1 MAEKILLG
9 DALRT
14 IILKGSQETAADY
27 ERQLREADDE
37 RKKAQAEFKEKSAGK
52 IKELKQQI
60 KELST
65 EIKTAEPARKKE
77 LGEQI
82 KALNAEIEQYK
93 TPPVNRF
100 AYLDSD
106 VKAYAGAQLLF
117 KPMLGEEV
125 LKSNNIEFGVNEQGR
140 IEVDAQQLSNS
151 VLGDKIRESAD
162 YIFGR
167 TRELNEKIT
176 QASDI
181 NNIIRS
187 DAKNLLNI
195 DNVEKIDFDFIERCH
210 KAYEYGKAERER
222 RRKLTEQRKQESL
235 TGIKVVKEYP
245 DGYTMFEMLPSPVY
259 NEQGELQHHTSLKFE
274 SDEMGHCVGRGG
286 YNRYIGEEGWH
297 FYSLRG
303 PDENGV
309 MVPHCTIS
317 IENGRLTQ
325 IKGNSNGAVKN
336 RYIPDVR
343 DFVKSLDMPI
353 PESEK
358 SRIGYVYDLNG
369 KEVDLFAL
377 EANTELKELSLSA
390 GDYKGINLANISY
403 VNTLNFEGGVTKKD
417 FEEIAKIGKIGN
429 LTLSNE
435 NEAKFYAQTLPEV
448 ERLVV
453 KGNFALP
460 DIGNVQYA
468 QFVAMKE
475 YNFDHNYER
484 LKRMDFGERIVLN
497 AERAPILEEGI
508 RGGEWGDTSKLS
520 TKDLLSK
527 MFGSKWVEKHVSVQN
542 GRLTVNTDLNF
553 DGRRLSRFPYDFG
566 NVKINGTLSLQ
577 NNILTDNET
586 PIQYP
591 ECRKMIINNSYGH
604 SKYDRFET
612 LPRLPEG
619 IDCLGGNDIELYTGS
634 ISKIS
639 QKLNV
644 TNGKKLTP
652 KDGKLYYK
660 GDLDFSNVD
669 ILKQRF
675 LELDMSELYV
685 DGSVKVPYNTTVLP
699 NAPKI
704 ELSHLDRDITL
715 PDVTE
720 QITVNNSYGSRG
732 ISTIEGKN
740 LKSITYRDYVRVTA
754 TDLQR
759 LNLKPDYYGEFVL
772 CPTEVSGVDL
782 SALKLKENLRI
793 YDGQVFD
800 NVTVLPQCRELEVGC
815 QLTDTMIA
823 KINPKTQTLRCP
835 NVFDVDMLPRESQIK
850 HVGLDYRSAEDKE
863 NVDKFIRQLSAR
875 GIMIEN
881 LNRIDY
887 SQDLSDMLV
896 RNVEMRWVR
905 DVKNISKLPQME
917 KLSILS
923 PDYCFEKDFL
933 KDATSHLKELRLS
946 YMREPVDFSVLA
958 PDVRLENLSV
968 DDSRVQSDILR
979 ELPTSVRTIK
989 FLRCSNNIDFEA
1001 VNRLPNLKK
1010 LEISQMDVPANAFDK
1025 VDPECLKNI
1034 EVSGNVQTVMRVQE
1048 IKAIHQLPP
1057 SEENDKIKNLHQWL
1071 TDDKN
1076 NIDYQTKQVVFY
1088 SAAADILKGKHPQ
1101 PITEQELA
1109 ARVKGVEKFKLDS
1122 CAKIIMA
1129 NELNHKSNDDKIGRT
1144 VLEKYKGKKAGY
1156 YTDMSNYYD
1165 KYKDF
1170 EKISKILKASIT
1182 HNVKHHPDFDRAE
1195 GIVDERLKMH
1205 ISSLQA
1211 EFNRVLNEHGHE
1223 VKAYENYYANRN
1235 CNPNRSSFN
1244 QAVNTMR
1251 ERKR

>member
-1 MAEKILLG
+1 MAEKVVLG

-14 IILKGSQETAADY
+14 IILKGSQETAEDY
-27 ERQLREADDE
+27 ERQLREADAE

-60 KELST
+60 KELSA

-117 KPMLGEEV
+117 KPMLSEEV

-140 IEVDAQQLSNS
+140 IEVDAEQLSNS

-210 KAYEYGKAERER
+210 KAYEYEKAERER
-222 RRKLTEQRKQESL
+222 RKKLTEQRKQESL
-235 TGIKVVKEYP
+235 TGIKAIKEYP
-245 DGYTMFEMLPSPVY
+245 DGYTIFEMLPSPVY
-259 NEQGELQHHTSLKFE
+259 NEQGELQHHTSLKYE

-286 YNRYIGEEGWH
+286 YNKHIGEEGWH

-317 IENGRLTQ
+317 IENGRLAQ

-377 EANTELKELSLSA
+377 RANTELKELSLSA
-390 GDYKGINLANISY
+390 GDYKGIDLAKISY
-403 VNTLNFEGGVTKKD
+403 VDTLNFEGGVTKKD
-417 FEEIAKIGKIGN
+417 FEEVAKIGKIGN

-435 NEAKFYAQTLPEV
+435 NEAQFYAQTLPEV

-484 LKRMDFGERIVLN
+484 LKRMDFGERIMLN

-508 RGGEWGDTSKLS
+508 RGGAWGDTSKLS

-527 MFGSKWVEKHVSVQN
+527 MFGSKWVEAHVSEQN
-542 GRLTVNTDLNF
+542 GRLTVDTDLNF
-553 DGRRLSRFPYDFG
+553 DGRRLIRFPYDFG

-577 NNILTDNET
+577 DNLLMDAES
-586 PIQYP
+586 PLGYP
-591 ECRKMIINNSYGH
+591 ECQKMIINNSYGYP
-604 SKYDRFET
+604 KFDRFET

-619 IDCLGGNDIELYTGS
+619 IDCLGSNDIELYTNS

-652 KDGKLYYK
+652 KDGKLHYR
-660 GDLDFSNVD
+660 GDLDFSNVAV
-669 ILKQRF
+669 LMQRN

-685 DGSVKVPYNTTVLP
+685 DGSVKVPYNTVVLP
-699 NAPKI
+699 NAKKI
-704 ELSHLDRDITL
+704 VIPHIDNDITV

-720 QITVNNSYGSRG
+720 QIVVNNAYRQEGLSN
-732 ISTIEGKN
+732 IEGKN
-740 LKSITYRDYVRVTA
+740 LKTVTYGNYVRVKA

-759 LNLKPDYYGEFVL
+759 LSTKPDYYGEFVL
-772 CPTEVSGVDL
+772 CPEEVSGVDL
-782 SALKLKENLRI
+782 SALKLKQNLRI

-800 NVTVLPQCRELEVGC
+800 NVSVLPQCRELDVEC
-815 QLTDTMIA
+815 QLADTMIS
-823 KINPKTQTLRCP
+823 KINPQTQKLYCQ
-835 NVFDVDMLPRESQIK
+835 NLFDVDMLPSESQLK
-850 HVGLDYRSAEDKE
+850 YVEVDYRNAGDKE
-863 NVDKFIRQLSAR
+863 SIDKFIRKLSER
-875 GIMIEN
+875 GIMIGR
-881 LNRIDY
+881 LDCMDY

-896 RNVEMRWVR
+896 QNVEMRWVR

-917 KLSILS
+917 KLNILS
-923 PDYCFEKDFL
+923 PDYNFEKDFL
-933 KDATSHLKELRLS
+933 KDATPYLKELELD
-946 YMREPVDFSVLA
+946 YMREPIDYSVL
-958 PDVRLENLSV
+958 PPEVKLERLSIG
-968 DDSRVQSDILR
+968 DSPVQPDILR
-979 ELPTSVRTIK
+979 ELPTSVKDIK

-1001 VNRLPNLKK
+1001 INRLPNLEK
-1010 LEISQMDVPANAFDK
+1010 LEISQMNVPANAFDK
-1025 VDPECLKNI
+1025 VDPERLKQINI
-1034 EVSGNVQTVMRVQE
+1034 SGDTRTVMRVQE
-1048 IKAIHQLPP
+1048 ILAIHQLPP
-1057 SEENDKIKNLHQWL
+1057 TEENNKIKQLHQWL

-1076 NIDYQTKQVVFY
+1076 NIDYATKQIVFY
-1088 SAAADILKGKHPQ
+1088 STAADVMKGKHPQ
-1101 PITEQELA
+1101 PITSEELA

-1122 CAKIIMA
+1122 CAQIIMA
-1129 NELNHKSNDDKIGRT
+1129 NELNHKTGDDKIGRT
-1144 VLEKYKGKKAGY
+1144 VLEDYKGKKAGY
-1156 YTDMSNYYD
+1156 YAHMSNYYD
-1165 KYKDF
+1165 RDKDLG
-1170 EKISKILKASIT
+1170 KIGQIMKAAVTRNI
-1182 HNVKHHPDFDRAE
+1182 KHHPDFWRAE
-1195 GIVDERLKMH
+1195 NIVEDRIGTH
-1205 ISSLQA
+1205 QRSLQSD
-1211 EFNRVLNEHGHE
+1211 FNRLLSERAENLT
-1223 VKAYENYYANRN
+1223 AYEYYNQSKIKADKY
-1235 CNPNRSSFN
+1235 SFN
-1244 QAVNTMR
+1244 QAVQKMR
-1251 ERKR
+1251 ECKR